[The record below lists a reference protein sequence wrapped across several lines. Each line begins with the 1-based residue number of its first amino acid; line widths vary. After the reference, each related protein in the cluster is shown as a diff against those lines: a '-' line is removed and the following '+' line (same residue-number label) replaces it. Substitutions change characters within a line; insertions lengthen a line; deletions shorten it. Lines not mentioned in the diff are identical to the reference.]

1 MVNTCLDKRSKGMV
15 LHFLYGTYGYAT
27 YETQSVYGLTI
38 AEFLGDM
45 ELLDEAEDFAKSVFY
60 NRLKS
65 IGDDKIEYIL
75 SARVSDYAT
84 NDYEYEGLEYEL
96 SEGET
101 DIYLISIAIDEK
113 QYSEVIRKFYQMIDT
128 SLDDDDMV
136 YCDSPIKFLKE
147 YDKCLEIRYLI

>member
-1 MVNTCLDKRSKGMV
+1 MVNTCLDKKKRGMV

-38 AEFLGDM
+38 AEFLGNM
-45 ELLDEAEDFAKSVFY
+45 ELIDEVEDSAKSVFY

-75 SARVSDYAT
+75 STQASSYAT
-84 NDYEYEGLEYEL
+84 NDYEYDDLECEL

-101 DIYLISIAIDEK
+101 NIYIISIAIDEK

-136 YCDSPIKFLKE
+136 YYDSLIKFLKE
-147 YDKCLEIRYLI
+147 YDKHLEIRHLI

>member
-1 MVNTCLDKRSKGMV
+1 MV

-27 YETQSVYGLTI
+27 HETQSVYGLTI

-45 ELLDEAEDFAKSVFY
+45 ELLDEVEDFAKSVFY

-75 SARVSDYAT
+75 SDVASSYAT
-84 NDYEYEGLEYEL
+84 DDCEYDDLEYEL

-101 DIYLISIAIDEK
+101 NIYIISIAIDEK
-113 QYSEVIRKFYQMIDT
+113 QYSEVIRRFYQMIGT
-128 SLDDDDMV
+128 SLNDEDMIYYSSLV
-136 YCDSPIKFLKE
+136 KFFQE
-147 YDKCLEIRYLI
+147 YDKYLDIKHLA

>member
-1 MVNTCLDKRSKGMV
+1 MV

-38 AEFLGDM
+38 AEFLGDI
-45 ELLDEAEDFAKSVFY
+45 ELLDEVEDFAKSVFY

-65 IGDDKIEYIL
+65 IGDDKIAYIL
-75 SARVSDYAT
+75 SNVASDYAT
-84 NDYEYEGLEYEL
+84 NDYEYEDLEYEL

-113 QYSEVIRKFYQMIDT
+113 QYSEVIRKFYQMIGT
-128 SLDDDDMV
+128 SLNDEDMV
-136 YCDSPIKFLKE
+136 YYNSLVKFFQE
-147 YDKCLEIRYLI
+147 YDKYLEIRHLT

>member
-1 MVNTCLDKRSKGMV
+1 MV

-38 AEFLGDM
+38 AEFLGNM
-45 ELLDEAEDFAKSVFY
+45 ELLDEIEDFAKSVLY

-65 IGDDKIEYIL
+65 IGDDKIAYIL
-75 SARVSDYAT
+75 NNVASDYAT
-84 NDYEYEGLEYEL
+84 NDYEYEDLEYEL

-113 QYSEVIRKFYQMIDT
+113 QYSEVIRKFYQMIGT

-136 YCDSPIKFLKE
+136 YYNSLVKFFQE
-147 YDKCLEIRYLI
+147 YDKCLDIRHLI

>member
-1 MVNTCLDKRSKGMV
+1 MVNTCLDKRSKEMV
-15 LHFLYGTYGYAT
+15 LHFLYGIYGYAT

-75 SARVSDYAT
+75 STRASDYAT
-84 NDYEYEGLEYEL
+84 NDYEYEDLEYEL

-101 DIYLISIAIDEK
+101 DIYIISIAIDEK
-113 QYSEVIRKFYQMIDT
+113 QYSEVIRKFYQMIGT
-128 SLDDDDMV
+128 SLNDEDMV
-136 YCDSPIKFLKE
+136 SYNSLVKFFKE
-147 YDKCLEIRYLI
+147 YDKYLEIRHFT

>member
-1 MVNTCLDKRSKGMV
+1 MV

-27 YETQSVYGLTI
+27 YKTQSVYGLTI

-45 ELLDEAEDFAKSVFY
+45 ELLDEIEDFAKSVFY

-75 SARVSDYAT
+75 SNAASDYAT
-84 NDYEYEGLEYEL
+84 DDYEYEDLEYEL

-101 DIYLISIAIDEK
+101 DIYIISIAIDEK

-136 YCDSPIKFLKE
+136 YYESLIKFLKE
-147 YDKCLEIRYLI
+147 YNKYLDIRHLI

>member
-1 MVNTCLDKRSKGMV
+1 MV

-45 ELLDEAEDFAKSVFY
+45 ESLDEAEDFAKSVFY

-65 IGDDKIEYIL
+65 IGDYKIEYIL
-75 SARVSDYAT
+75 STRASNYAT
-84 NDYEYEGLEYEL
+84 NDYEYEDLECEL

-101 DIYLISIAIDEK
+101 NIYIISIAIDEK
-113 QYSEVIRKFYQMIDT
+113 QYSEVVRKFYQTIGT
-128 SLDDDDMV
+128 SLNDEDEV
-136 YCDSPIKFLKE
+136 YYNSLVKFLKE
-147 YDKCLEIRYLI
+147 YDKYLEIRHFA

>member
-1 MVNTCLDKRSKGMV
+1 MV

-45 ELLDEAEDFAKSVFY
+45 ELLDEVEDFAKSVFY

-75 SARVSDYAT
+75 STRTSDYAT
-84 NDYEYEGLEYEL
+84 NDYEYEDLEYKL

-101 DIYLISIAIDEK
+101 NIYIISIAIDEK
-113 QYSEVIRKFYQMIDT
+113 QYSEVVRKFYQMIGT
-128 SLDDDDMV
+128 SLNDEDMAYYNSLV
-136 YCDSPIKFLKE
+136 KFLKG
-147 YDKCLEIRYLI
+147 YDKYLEIRHFTQFKVA